1 MFPWTYFTG
10 FLRSISLHHFVFPLK
25 SLDKLRNEPLK
36 YVHGKLFTVFLR
48 THLLH
53 KLLSH
58 FFRRACKHVA
68 QKSLDK
74 LRNVPH
80 KILFVPG
87 MSFFIYLFIYLFIF
101 IFNRSNLITT
111 LDVNFMPKCIMIWH
125 KFIYS
130 PNAPSLFSFVGTVRF
145 VRWCSEQSN
154 RN

>member
-1 MFPWTYFTG
+1 MFLRSKYVQG
-10 FLRSISLHHFVFPLK
+10 NIRFLRSISLHHFVFPLK

-58 FFRRACKHVA
+58 FFRRACKQVA
-68 QKSLDK
+68 PKSLDK

-87 MSFFIYLFIYLFIF
+87 MSFFIYLFIF

-111 LDVNFMPKCIMIWH
+111 LNVNFMPKCIMIWH

-130 PNAPSLFSFVGTVRF
+130 PNAPSLFSFVGTARF
-145 VRWCSEQSN
+145 ARWCSEQSN

>member
-1 MFPWTYFTG
+1 MFKGTYFTG

-25 SLDKLRNEPLK
+25 SLDKLQNEPLK

-48 THLLH
+48 TDTLNHFVFLLH
-53 KLLSH
+53 RLLSH

-68 QKSLDK
+68 QKSLNK

-87 MSFFIYLFIYLFIF
+87 MSFFIYLFIF

-111 LDVNFMPKCIMIWH
+111 LDVNFMPKCIMI
-125 KFIYS
+125 
-130 PNAPSLFSFVGTVRF
+130 
-145 VRWCSEQSN
+145 
-154 RN
+154 

>member
-1 MFPWTYFTG
+1 MFKGTYFTG

-68 QKSLDK
+68 PKSVDK

-87 MSFFIYLFIYLFIF
+87 MSFFIYLFIYFYF
-101 IFNRSNLITT
+101 
-111 LDVNFMPKCIMIWH
+111 
-125 KFIYS
+125 
-130 PNAPSLFSFVGTVRF
+130 
-145 VRWCSEQSN
+145 
-154 RN
+154 